1 MWENIEY
8 ISEIIKESLN
18 KTDVLN
24 KLNLKNN
31 GGNFNTLSSFIREN
45 NLDISH
51 FIKHPKNKGSFK
63 IKKETNDILNNLIP
77 YRSTS
82 SLKKRLYK
90 EGLKSPICELCQQG
104 EEWMGKKMSLILD
117 HINGDRFDNRLENL
131 RIVCPNCNATLET
144 HCRGMN
150 WEIKTTEKPRKRH
163 DNCKCGGIKQIKSK
177 VCIKCKSKKT
187 KKDNLLDAMY
197 KRRLVERPPYT
208 QLINEV
214 NELGYTGTGR
224 KYGVSDNSIR
234 KWIKYYEKCK

>member
-8 ISEIIKESLN
+8 ISEIIKASLN

-45 NLDISH
+45 NLDIGH

-90 EGLKSPICELCQQG
+90 EGLKSPICELC
-104 EEWMGKKMSLILD
+104 LI
-117 HINGDRFDNRLENL
+117 
-131 RIVCPNCNATLET
+131 
-144 HCRGMN
+144 
-150 WEIKTTEKPRKRH
+150 
-163 DNCKCGGIKQIKSK
+163 
-177 VCIKCKSKKT
+177 
-187 KKDNLLDAMY
+187 
-197 KRRLVERPPYT
+197 
-208 QLINEV
+208 
-214 NELGYTGTGR
+214 
-224 KYGVSDNSIR
+224 
-234 KWIKYYEKCK
+234 